1 MHGERIS
8 CDIAHIKKTK
18 PTKPTN
24 NDMTYTKV
32 QQNLHKL

>member
-8 CDIAHIKKTK
+8 CDIAHIKK
-18 PTKPTN
+18 TKPTN